1 MGKAFADGK
10 RYFHENPS
18 ITANQLYVYAVSLA
32 EKYGWEFGGP
42 IAGHLI
48 GQFPHERIA
57 DDKVTLYVH
66 PKSNLCMRATDE
78 KGQPRHWILE
88 IHFID
93 RERRIGGFFEE
104 LLDGRLIRQ
113 TCFGFSSQL
122 FTIPNALARR

>member
-66 PKSNLCMRATDE
+66 PKSNLRMRATEMAQFAHNMAAIGNMDFKTKSNINNLNYATRLFQG
-78 KGQPRHWILE
+78 KGP
-88 IHFID
+88 
-93 RERRIGGFFEE
+93 
-104 LLDGRLIRQ
+104 
-113 TCFGFSSQL
+113 
-122 FTIPNALARR
+122 